1 MKESEN
7 ITDYV
12 SRILIIVNQ
21 MKRNEEQLD
30 DVRVVEKILRSLSPK
45 FEHIIVAIE
54 ESKDI
59 SILSINQLTGSLQVP
74 EQRLQKKLKSSQ
86 QNRLSSQ
93 N

>member
-59 SILSINQLTGSLQVP
+59 STLSINQLTGSLQVP